1 MSYIVVMA
9 FVLLFIELMLTL
21 IVLNESYVLVYHLI

>member
-9 FVLLFIELMLTL
+9 FVLLFIELMFTL
-21 IVLNESYVLVYHLI
+21 VVLNDSCVLVYHLI

>member
-21 IVLNESYVLVYHLI
+21 VVLNESYVLVYHLI